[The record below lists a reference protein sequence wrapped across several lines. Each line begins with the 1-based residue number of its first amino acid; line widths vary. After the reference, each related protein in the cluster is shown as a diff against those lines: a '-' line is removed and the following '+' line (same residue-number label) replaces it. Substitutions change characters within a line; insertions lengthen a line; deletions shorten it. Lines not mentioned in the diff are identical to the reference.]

1 MANKFSL
8 WINVKYCR
16 RYVSKQ
22 HLTVHKHSLN
32 DKPKILV
39 PKILKHCYLYQIH
52 RLDKY
57 QIF

>member
-39 PKILKHCYLYQIH
+39 QKFWNTATYIKFI
-52 RLDKY
+52 D
-57 QIF
+57 